1 MSLFN
6 SDYQPIS
13 TATPATAATHEPAAT
28 STPVP
33 VKGKAVTY
41 SGTYSVGL
49 VDVNVPEVVK
59 DDDVVVKITATT
71 LCGSDLHLWHGEATG
86 IAAGTVLGHEC
97 VGIVDKV
104 GSAVK
109 NLKEGDRVVVA
120 SNIACGECRFCKQK
134 ITSMCERTAQ
144 SIADLRG
151 STGQRTPE
159 SFGCGHL
166 PGKMPGAQAEYA
178 RVPVADF
185 NCLKIPDEVPD
196 EKGIKATSNG
206 VKQYI
211 QTDAV
216 YINSIV
222 PLRRIKDTGIKDG
235 DIVGIW
241 GLGPI
246 GQAAV
251 RFAALAGAR
260 RIYAIDKLDS
270 RLALARQGAKP
281 GVVQTI
287 NYQQLEELDDVVEFI
302 QAKCPEGL
310 DCAIDATSTHEPK
323 SLLHKAEKV
332 LRLESDNPNV
342 VNECIRSVRKMG
354 RVGVVSSYPG
364 AMNHF
369 NMGAVMEKGIRLFG
383 NGTPPVH
390 LYWQE
395 ILDKIVSD
403 ELDPT
408 FLITQRIR
416 LEDVPDFYP
425 VWASRVPSIQKVFA
439 VTRFGPEKAHP
450 GTPALTSNQQ
460 LERLDGGRRRSSL
473 LVTVQQM
480 GGRRRSS
487 FLQSMLSE
495 GKTYLDKALGTA
507 Q

>member
-13 TATPATAATHEPAAT
+13 TAAPATATTVAPAVSSPSEPAAA
-28 STPVP
+28 STPTP

-41 SGTYSVGL
+41 SGTYNVGL
-49 VDVNVPEVVK
+49 VDVSVPKLVE
-59 DDDVVVKITATT
+59 DDDVVLKVTATT
-71 LCGSDLHLWHGEATG
+71 LCGSDLHLWHGETAG
-86 IAAGTVLGHEC
+86 IPAGTVVGHEC

-104 GSAVK
+104 GSGVK
-109 NLKEGDRVVVA
+109 SLKEGDML
-120 SNIACGECRFCKQK
+120 K
-134 ITSMCERTAQ
+134 
-144 SIADLRG
+144 
-151 STGQRTPE
+151 
-159 SFGCGHL
+159 SFI
-166 PGKMPGAQAEYA
+166 K
-178 RVPVADF
+178 VPMADF

-196 EKGIKATSNG
+196 EKALFLSD
-206 VKQYI
+206 VLPAAYHC
-211 QTDAV
+211 V
-216 YINSIV
+216 
-222 PLRRIKDTGIKDG
+222 KDTGIKDG

-260 RIYAIDKLDS
+260 RIYAIDKVDS
-270 RLALARQGAKP
+270 RLALARQGGKP
-281 GVVQTI
+281 GVVHTI

-323 SLLHKAEKV
+323 AEKA

-354 RVGVVSSYPG
+354 R
-364 AMNHF
+364 A
-369 NMGAVMEKGIRLFG
+369 
-383 NGTPPVH
+383 PPVH

-403 ELDPT
+403 EFDPT

-416 LEDVPDFYP
+416 LEDLPEFYP
-425 VWASRVPSIQKVFA
+425 VWASRVPSIQKVFV
-439 VTRFGPEKAHP
+439 VTRFGPEQACP
-450 GTPALTSNQQ
+450 GTPALASTQQ